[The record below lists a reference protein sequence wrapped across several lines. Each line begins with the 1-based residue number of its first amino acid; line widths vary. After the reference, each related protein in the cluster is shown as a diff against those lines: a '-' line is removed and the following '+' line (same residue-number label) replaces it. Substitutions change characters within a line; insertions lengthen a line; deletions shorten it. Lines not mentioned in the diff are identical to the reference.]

1 MPRAPRPN
9 DLYRLRIATEPRLSP
24 DGKHAVVTLQTV
36 APGFDGYRH
45 ALWLVPTENGE
56 APRQLTLGARHDRQP
71 RFSPDGRTIA
81 FISDRRA
88 MVEEEPDRASHDA
101 KDRRSAREDK
111 DQVYLLPLD
120 GGEAR
125 RLTDLPRGVD
135 AFEWS
140 PDGTRLVVVTA
151 SHGATRSDDDRR
163 RGIDRKA
170 ESSSSTPPPSDY
182 RFVDRLDYMLNGAG
196 FTYDK
201 VNHLWLV
208 DVATGEASRLTDG
221 RAADG
226 EPAWSP
232 DGRRIAFTSNRR
244 RDADLLTTR
253 LDIHVVDVDTQG
265 RDRRDARSALDVLR
279 AVVASR
285 RYHHRGPRTPAGGPR
300 RKPQRHLAVR
310 GRRFGR
316 DARGWPEHLGGA

>member
-1 MPRAPRPN
+1 
-9 DLYRLRIATEPRLSP
+9 
-24 DGKHAVVTLQTV
+24 
-36 APGFDGYRH
+36 
-45 ALWLVPTENGE
+45 
-56 APRQLTLGARHDRQP
+56 
-71 RFSPDGRTIA
+71 
-81 FISDRRA
+81 

-101 KDRRSAREDK
+101 KDRRAAREDK

-140 PDGTRLVVVTA
+140 PDGTRLVVVSA
-151 SHGATRSDDDRR
+151 SHGATRADDDRR
-163 RGIDRKA
+163 RGIDRTA
-170 ESSSSTPPPSDY
+170 ESSAGTPPPSDY

-196 FTYDK
+196 FTYDR

-244 RDADLLTTR
+244 RDADLLTSR
-253 LDIHVVDVDTQG
+253 LGHPRRRRRDQG
-265 RDRRDARSALDVLR
+265 RDRRDPRSALDVLR
-279 AVVASR
+279 SDVASR
-285 RYHHRGPRTPAGGPR
+285 RDHHRGPRKSDRGWGR
-300 RKPQRHLAVR
+300 EPQRHLAVR

-316 DARGWPEHLGGA
+316 DADRWPEPVGARTT